1 MKLVLGQDRPVTQW
15 AARVIDIDVLGQPTH
30 AFGLVDGR
38 GKLRGCI
45 LLREITR
52 HTADMHVYSEAT
64 ITPNVVRQVFYLI
77 FEVLRYGR
85 LQTMCERSNWKSKKD
100 TPRWGFKFDGVAR
113 DFFGPNK
120 DSIRF
125 VMRRSD
131 CRWLAKPS
139 ARKTQENGHLQ
150 VA

>member
-15 AARVIDIDVLGQPTH
+15 AARVIDGMSQPTH
-30 AFGLVDGR
+30 AFGLVDDK
-38 GKLRGCI
+38 GKMRGCI
-45 LLREITR
+45 MLCEITR
-52 HTADMHVYSEAT
+52 HTADLIVYSEAP
-64 ITPNVVRQVFYLI
+64 ITPNVVRQFFYLV

-113 DFFGPNK
+113 DFFGPNR
-120 DSIRF
+120 DVIRF
-125 VMRRSD
+125 VMRRGD

-139 ARKTQENGHLQ
+139 ARKTQENGHLLQ
-150 VA
+150 A